1 MKNYTKLLFQRLVVV
16 SLCILVQA
24 AFLILGVSVL
34 SEYARWFSITMEVF
48 AWIAVV
54 AIVSNR
60 TDPSYK
66 MAWMIPILAFPVFG
80 ILFYLLFGGNR
91 LSRRLKKK
99 MHAVEQIHRDNLSQD
114 LGVVQREAAL
124 SFDAALQSNYL
135 ASVACCPVYENTET
149 SYYGCGEDAFGDM
162 LEAIAHAE
170 KYIFLEYFI
179 IHTGKMWDR
188 MLGILRK
195 KAAAGVDVRVIY
207 DDFGC
212 ITTLPAR
219 YYRKL
224 EAIGI
229 KACAFNP
236 YIPILSSRLNNRDHR
251 KFLIV
256 DGEIAFT
263 GGINLADEYINEIK
277 RFGYWKDC
285 VIRLRGEAVWSM
297 AVMFL
302 SMWAHIRGW
311 NEQVSRYRPAL
322 PPRVSSMPHGF
333 VQPFADS
340 PLDGEPV
347 GDTVFFNL
355 ITKARHSVYIMT
367 PYLVISDKMIS
378 ALCVA
383 AKNGVDVRIITPGIP
398 DKKYVYHVTRAHYA
412 GLIAEGVQIYE
423 YTPGFIHSKVFCVD
437 GEYAVVGTVN
447 FDFRSL
453 YLHFED
459 GVWLYR
465 SDCVEQVA
473 QDFEK
478 TFPVSHR
485 VSLAECKSQSLPRR
499 LYGGFLRLFSPL
511 M

>member
-16 SLCILVQA
+16 SLCILMQV
-24 AFLILGVSVL
+24 AFLMLSVNVL
-34 SEYARWFSITMEVF
+34 SGYSRWFSIAMDVF
-48 AWIAVV
+48 AWIAVIV
-54 AIVSNR
+54 IVSNR

-66 MAWMIPILAFPVFG
+66 IAWIIPILAFPVFG

-91 LSRRLKKK
+91 LSRRLKRK
-99 MHAVEQIHRDNLSQD
+99 MHAVQQIHLDNLSQEQAV
-114 LGVVQREAAL
+114 LQLEAAM
-124 SFDAALQSNYL
+124 SPDAALQSSYL
-135 ASVACCPVYENTET
+135 SRIACCPVYSRTEST
-149 SYYGCGEDAFGDM
+149 YYGCGEAVFGDM
-162 LEAIAHAE
+162 LQAIAQAE
-170 KYIFLEYFI
+170 RYIFLEYFI
-179 IHTGKMWDR
+179 IHTGTMWDTI
-188 MLGILRK
+188 LELLRK

-212 ITTLPAR
+212 ITTLPGG
-219 YYRKL
+219 YYKKL
-224 EAIGI
+224 EAVGI

-256 DGEIAFT
+256 DGVVGFT
-263 GGINLADEYINEIK
+263 GGLNLADEYINEVR

-297 AVMFL
+297 TVMFL
-302 SMWAHIRGW
+302 SMWAYIRGW
-311 NEQVSRYRPAL
+311 NESVSPYRP
-322 PPRVSSMPHGF
+322 PQPVRVSHMPHGF
-333 VQPFADS
+333 VQPFSDS
-340 PLDGEPV
+340 PLDSEAV

-355 ITKARHSVYIMT
+355 ITKARRSVYIMT

-378 ALCVA
+378 ALTVA
-383 AKNGVDVRIITPGIP
+383 SKNGVDVRIITPGIP
-398 DKKYVYHVTRAHYA
+398 DKKYVYAVTQAHYA
-412 GLIAEGVQIYE
+412 DLITQGVRIYE
-423 YTPGFIHSKVFCVD
+423 FTPGFIHSKVFCVD

-465 SDCVEQVA
+465 ADCIDQVA

-478 TFPVSHR
+478 TFSVCHQ
-485 VSLAECKSQSLPRR
+485 VSLAECRSRPLIRRIFGSL
-499 LYGGFLRLFSPL
+499 LRLFSPL

>member
-1 MKNYTKLLFQRLVVV
+1 MKNYTKLLFQRVVVV
-16 SLCILVQA
+16 SLCILVQVA
-24 AFLILGVSVL
+24 VLALGVGVL
-34 SEYARWFSITMEVF
+34 SDYTRWFRIAMTVF
-48 AWIAVV
+48 AWLAVIV
-54 AIVSNR
+54 IVSNR

-66 MAWMIPILAFPVFG
+66 IAWIIPILAFPVFG
-80 ILFYLLFGGNR
+80 ISFYLLFGGNR
-91 LSRRLKKK
+91 LSRRLKRRL
-99 MHAVEQIHRDNLSQD
+99 HTVRQIHMDNLSQD
-114 LGVVQREAAL
+114 VGVIQREAAT
-124 SFDAALQSNYL
+124 SVDAALQSNYL
-135 ASVACCPVYENTET
+135 ASCACCPVYENTET
-149 SYYGCGEDAFGDM
+149 TYYGCGEAAFGDM
-162 LEAIAHAE
+162 LAAIAKAE

-179 IHTGKMWDR
+179 IHTGQMWDQ
-188 MLGILRK
+188 MLSILRK

-212 ITTLPAR
+212 ITTLPGR

-229 KACAFNP
+229 KACVFNP
-236 YIPILSSRLNNRDHR
+236 YVPILSSRLNNRDHR

-256 DGEIAFT
+256 DGEVGFT
-263 GGINLADEYINEIK
+263 GGLNLADEYINVEH

-297 AVMFL
+297 TVMFL
-302 SMWAHIRGW
+302 SMWAQVRGW
-311 NEQVSRYRPAL
+311 NETVSFYKPER
-322 PPRVSSMPHGF
+322 PPRVSNMPHGY

-340 PLDGEPV
+340 PLDGEAV

-378 ALCVA
+378 ALTVA
-383 AKNGVDVRIITPGIP
+383 AKNGVDIRIITPGIP
-398 DKKYVYHVTRAHYA
+398 DKKYVYAVTRAHYA
-412 GLIAEGVQIYE
+412 DLLACGVRIYE
-423 YTPGFIHSKVFCVD
+423 FTPGFIHSKVFCVD

-465 SDCVEQVA
+465 ADCVEQVA
-473 QDFEK
+473 QDFQR
-478 TFPVSHR
+478 TFPVCHR
-485 VSLAECKSQSLPRR
+485 MTLAECRSWPLLRR
-499 LYGGFLRLFSPL
+499 LIGSILRLFSPL

>member
-1 MKNYTKLLFQRLVVV
+1 MKNYTKLLFQRVVVV

-24 AFLILGVSVL
+24 AFLILGIGVL
-34 SEYARWFSITMEVF
+34 SGYYRWFSIVMEVLS
-48 AWIAVV
+48 WIAVIV
-54 AIVSNR
+54 IVSNR
-60 TDPSYK
+60 TDPGYK
-66 MAWMIPILAFPVFG
+66 IAWIIPLLAFPVFG

-99 MHAVEQIHRDNLSQD
+99 MHTVEQIHRDNLSQD
-114 LGVVQREAAL
+114 VGVLQREAAM
-124 SFDAALQSNYL
+124 SIDAALQSNYL
-135 ASVACCPVYENTET
+135 ASVACCPVCENTET
-149 SYYGCGEDAFGDM
+149 TYYGCGEAAFGDM
-162 LEAIAHAE
+162 LEAISKAE

-179 IHTGKMWDR
+179 IHTGKMWDA
-188 MLGILRK
+188 MLKVLRK

-212 ITTLPAR
+212 ITTLPGG
-219 YYRKL
+219 YYKKL
-224 EAIGI
+224 EAVGI
-229 KACAFNP
+229 KACSFNP
-236 YIPILSSRLNNRDHR
+236 YVPILSSRLNNRDHR

-256 DGEIAFT
+256 DGEVGFT
-263 GGINLADEYINEIK
+263 GGLNLADEYINEIE
-277 RFGYWKDC
+277 RFSYWKDC
-285 VIRLRGEAVWSM
+285 VIRLRGEGVWPM
-297 AVMFL
+297 TVMFL

-311 NEQVSRYRPAL
+311 NETVSFYKPER
-322 PPRVSSMPHGF
+322 PPRVTSMPHGF

-340 PLDGEPV
+340 PLDSESV

-355 ITKARHSVYIMT
+355 ITKARRSVFIMT

-378 ALCVA
+378 ALSVA
-383 AKNGVDVRIITPGIP
+383 SKNGVDVRIITPGIP
-398 DKKYVYHVTRAHYA
+398 DKKYVFAVTRAHYA
-412 GLIAEGVQIYE
+412 DLISQGVRIYE
-423 YTPGFIHSKVFCVD
+423 YTPGFVHSKVFCVD

-465 SDCVEQVA
+465 ADCIEQVA

-478 TFPVSHR
+478 TFPVCHQ
-485 VSLAECKSQSLPRR
+485 VSLAECKSQPLLRR
-499 LYGGFLRLFSPL
+499 LSGAFLRLFSPL

>member
-16 SLCILVQA
+16 SLCILIQVA
-24 AFLILGVSVL
+24 VLVLGVSTLSAYNRWFVTASVVL
-34 SEYARWFSITMEVF
+34 S
-48 AWIAVV
+48 WIAVIV
-54 AIVSNR
+54 IVSNR
-60 TDPSYK
+60 TDPGYK
-66 MAWMIPILAFPVFG
+66 IAWIIPILAFPVFG

-91 LSRRLKKK
+91 LSRRLKRR
-99 MHAVEQIHRDNLSQD
+99 MHTVQQIHRDNLSQD
-114 LGVVQREAAL
+114 MGVLQREAAM
-124 SFDAALQSNYL
+124 SPDAALQSNYL
-135 ASVACCPVYENTET
+135 ASVACCPVCENTET
-149 SYYGCGEDAFGDM
+149 TYYGCGEAAFGDM
-162 LEAIAHAE
+162 LQALAQAE

-179 IHTGKMWDR
+179 IHTGKMWDQILR
-188 MLGILRK
+188 ILRK

-212 ITTLPAR
+212 ITTLPGG
-219 YYRKL
+219 YYKKL

-236 YIPILSSRLNNRDHR
+236 YIPVLSSRLNNRDHR

-256 DGEIAFT
+256 DGKVGFT
-263 GGINLADEYINEIK
+263 GGINLADEYINEIR

-285 VIRLRGEAVWSM
+285 VIRLKGEAVWPM
-297 AVMFL
+297 TVMFL

-311 NEQVSRYRPAL
+311 NETVSFCKPQQ
-322 PPRVSSMPHGF
+322 PPRVSPMPHGF

-340 PLDGEPV
+340 PLDGESV

-355 ITKARHSVYIMT
+355 ITKARRSVYIMT
-367 PYLVISDKMIS
+367 PYLVISDKMTS
-378 ALCVA
+378 ALTIA
-383 AKNGVDVRIITPGIP
+383 AKNGVDIRIITPGIP
-398 DKKYVYHVTRAHYA
+398 DKKYVFAVTRAHYA
-412 GLIAEGVQIYE
+412 DLLAQGVQIYE

-465 SDCVEQVA
+465 ADCVDQVA
-473 QDFEK
+473 QDFTD
-478 TFPVSHR
+478 TFARCHR
-485 VSLAECKSQSLPRR
+485 MSLAECRSWSLLRR
-499 LYGGFLRLFSPL
+499 LTGSFLRLFSPL